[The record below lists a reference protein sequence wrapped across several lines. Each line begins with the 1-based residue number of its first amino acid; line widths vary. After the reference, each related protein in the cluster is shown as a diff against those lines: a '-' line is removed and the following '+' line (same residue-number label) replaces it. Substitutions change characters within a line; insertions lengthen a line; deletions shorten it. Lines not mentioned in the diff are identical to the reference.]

1 MTESP
6 SDSSRASGH
15 GGSPD
20 PDGPKRV
27 IVRRVS
33 KDFGK
38 TRALSDIDLEV
49 SRGEFCVLLGPS
61 GCGKSTLLRV
71 VAGLEAAT
79 RGKIFIDDRDVTD
92 MAPGDRDVAM
102 VFQNYAIYPHM
113 TVFDNIAFP
122 LKIRKLPRKEI
133 RSRVEETA
141 AMLQLADLLE
151 RKPAQLSGGQ
161 RQRVAMGRA
170 IVRKPKV
177 FLFDEPLSNLDA
189 KLRIV
194 MRMEIA
200 KLHRRLNA
208 TVIYV
213 THDQVEAMTLAHR
226 IAVMDGGIIRQI
238 DTPEGLYHRPADVMV
253 AGFVG
258 IPSMNLLRGTV
269 HRHGDQGT
277 KTFRA
282 GALEIIVSGR
292 AEEGRAIAGIR
303 PEHIAVRPDGTVRGL
318 VEFIEDTGSDRY
330 CHVKLGSG
338 DILVVRTA
346 ESTPIGRGDEVRLF
360 IDRRRVHLFRD

>member
-1 MTESP
+1 MIERP
-6 SDSSRASGH
+6 SDSSRASTYGE
-15 GGSPD
+15 SPD
-20 PDGPKRV
+20 RRGPKRV
-27 IVRRVS
+27 VVRRVS
-33 KDFGK
+33 KNFGK
-38 TRALSDIDLEV
+38 TRALSNIDIEV
-49 SRGEFCVLLGPS
+49 SQGEFCVLLGPS
-61 GCGKSTLLRV
+61 GCGKSTLLRII
-71 VAGLEAAT
+71 AGLESAT
-79 RGKIFIDDRDVTD
+79 DGTVFIDDRDVTD

-113 TVFDNIAFP
+113 SVFDNIAFP
-122 LKIRKLPRKEI
+122 LKIRKLPREEI

-141 AMLQLADLLE
+141 TMLQLADLLE

-213 THDQVEAMTLAHR
+213 THDQIEAMTLADR

-258 IPSMNLLRGTV
+258 IPSMNLFKGTV
-269 HRHGDQGT
+269 HRGSDEGT
-277 KTFRA
+277 KTFRS
-282 GALEIIVSGR
+282 GPLEFSVSGQ
-292 AEEGRAIAGIR
+292 ANEGPVVAGIR
-303 PEHIAVRPDGTVRGL
+303 PEHIAIHPDGTVRGL
-318 VEFIEDTGSDRY
+318 VEFVEDTGSDRY
-330 CHVKLGSG
+330 CHVKMGNG
-338 DILVVRTA
+338 DTLVVRT
-346 ESTPIGRGDEVRLF
+346 SGSIPIGTGDEVHLF
-360 IDRRRVHLFRD
+360 IDKRRVHLFRD